1 MDKACMDKAWDWY
14 ASGQLKLN
22 PAKLNEAEFRLL
34 LALRRHKD
42 GDEIARVLA
51 GDLDRLVDARLKHPR
66 VGENVYHA
74 LGALSAEHG
83 EVCQELEKHR
93 DGWEK
98 RMDEELKD
106 VRVVALRMSL
116 REYEHPEEDA

>member
-1 MDKACMDKAWDWY
+1 MSRICDLDELHLWT
-14 ASGQLKLN
+14 LKLTER
-22 PAKLNEAEFRLL
+22 EANLL
-34 LALRRHKD
+34 FALRQHEN
-42 GDEIARVLA
+42 GGAIAKVLT
-51 GDLDRLVDARLKHPR
+51 GDLQRLKEARAKHPR

-93 DGWEK
+93 EGWED
-98 RMDEELKD
+98 RMDSELSD

-116 REYEHPEEDA
+116 REYEQGDV

>member
-1 MDKACMDKAWDWY
+1 MDSLDVDRDK
-14 ASGQLKLN
+14 LRLN
-22 PAKLNEAEFRLL
+22 SAMLSDPEFRLL
-34 LALRRHKD
+34 VALRMHRE
-42 GDEIARVLA
+42 GSAIARVLA
-51 GDLDRLVDARLKHPR
+51 GDLDLLREARAKHPK

-93 DGWEK
+93 EGWEK

-116 REYEHPEEDA
+116 REYGNGEDA

>member
-1 MDKACMDKAWDWY
+1 MDNLVRMTNGEHPEVL
-14 ASGQLKLN
+14 SI
-22 PAKLNEAEFRLL
+22 NERNLL
-34 LALRRHKD
+34 LALFRHCD
-42 GDEIARVLA
+42 GDRIARLLA
-51 GDLDRLVDARLKHPR
+51 GDIDRLCEARAKHPK

-93 DGWEK
+93 EGWEE
-98 RMDEELKD
+98 RMDSELQD

-116 REYEHPEEDA
+116 REFGGDA

>member
-1 MDKACMDKAWDWY
+1 MDDLQINGRCIRLVTPDEQA
-14 ASGQLKLN
+14 LL
-22 PAKLNEAEFRLL
+22 EALYLHE
-34 LALRRHKD
+34 D
-42 GDEIARVLA
+42 GGAIARVLA
-51 GDLDRLVDARLKHPR
+51 GDLVRLAEAREKHPR

-93 DGWEK
+93 EGWVT
-98 RMDEELKD
+98 RMDSELQD

-116 REYEHPEEDA
+116 REYEHGEDA

>member
-1 MDKACMDKAWDWY
+1 MDKAWWDWY
-14 ASGQLKLN
+14 KSGQLKLN
-22 PAKLNEAEFRLL
+22 AVKLDEVEFRLL
-34 LALRRHKD
+34 LALRMHKD
-42 GDEIARVLA
+42 GDAIAWVLA
-51 GDLDRLVDARLKHPR
+51 GDLDRLREARAKHPK

-93 DGWEK
+93 EGWEK

-116 REYEHPEEDA
+116 REYEHEEDA

>member
-1 MDKACMDKAWDWY
+1 MTNAELSRKDY
-14 ASGQLKLN
+14 EEPQTRITLTES
-22 PAKLNEAEFRLL
+22 EFRLF
-34 LALRRHKD
+34 LALRRHW
-42 GDEIARVLA
+42 GHNRIARVLA
-51 GDLDRLVDARLKHPR
+51 DDLARLVDAKLAHPR

-93 DGWEK
+93 DGWEA
-98 RMDEELKD
+98 RMDEELRD

-116 REYEHPEEDA
+116 REYGQPEEDA

>member
-1 MDKACMDKAWDWY
+1 MSNRVFSVNGVSACEYDL
-14 ASGQLKLN
+14 LKS
-22 PAKLNEAEFRLL
+22 
-34 LALRRHKD
+34 LRQHED
-42 GDEIARVLA
+42 GDAIAEVLTT
-51 GDLDRLVDARLKHPR
+51 DLNRLTEARAKHER

-93 DGWEK
+93 PGWEA
-98 RMDEELKD
+98 RMDSELQD

-116 REYEHPEEDA
+116 REYEHGGDA

>member
-1 MDKACMDKAWDWY
+1 MSSRILEQADVTSVEADLIQALHRF
-14 ASGQLKLN
+14 SGV
-22 PAKLNEAEFRLL
+22 
-34 LALRRHKD
+34 D
-42 GDEIARVLA
+42 GDRIARILA
-51 GDLDRLVDARLKHPR
+51 SDIDRLVEAREKHPK

-93 DGWEK
+93 EGWED
-98 RMDEELKD
+98 RMDSELQD

-116 REYEHPEEDA
+116 REYGEDA

>member
-1 MDKACMDKAWDWY
+1 MDRQKY
-14 ASGQLKLN
+14 
-22 PAKLNEAEFRLL
+22 PALLTFDERLMIET
-34 LALRRHKD
+34 LRIHAD
-42 GDEIARVLA
+42 GDSIAHVLS
-51 GDLDRLVDARLKHPR
+51 GDLQRLAEARAKHPK

-93 DGWEK
+93 EGWED
-98 RMDEELKD
+98 RMDSELQD

-116 REYEHPEEDA
+116 REFGENA

>member
-1 MDKACMDKAWDWY
+1 MPKWDRKYEETLTLPEKWVV
-14 ASGQLKLN
+14 
-22 PAKLNEAEFRLL
+22 E
-34 LALRRHKD
+34 ALREHED
-42 GDEIARVLA
+42 GNDIATVLL
-51 GDLDRLVDARLKHPR
+51 GDLNRLQEARAKHPR

-93 DGWEK
+93 EGWEA

-116 REYEHPEEDA
+116 REYERGEDA

>member
-1 MDKACMDKAWDWY
+1 MSSLDFDRDK
-14 ASGQLKLN
+14 LRLN
-22 PAKLNEAEFRLL
+22 SAKLSDPEFRLL
-34 LALRRHKD
+34 AALRMHRD
-42 GDEIARVLA
+42 GSAIAEVLA
-51 GDLDRLVDARLKHPR
+51 GDLDRLREARAKHPK

-93 DGWEK
+93 EGWES

>member
-1 MDKACMDKAWDWY
+1 MSSLDFDRDK
-14 ASGQLKLN
+14 LRLN
-22 PAKLNEAEFRLL
+22 SAMLSDPEFRLL
-34 LALRRHKD
+34 VALRMHRD
-42 GDEIARVLA
+42 GSAIARVLA
-51 GDLDRLVDARLKHPR
+51 GDLDRLREARAKHPK

-93 DGWEK
+93 EGWEK
-98 RMDEELKD
+98 RMDAELQD

-116 REYEHPEEDA
+116 REYGEDA

>member
-1 MDKACMDKAWDWY
+1 MPDAYGDNY
-14 ASGQLKLN
+14 ASPWLSEEEYALVCALEGHEDYN
-22 PAKLNEAEFRLL
+22 RIAK
-34 LALRRHKD
+34 
-42 GDEIARVLA
+42 VLA
-51 GDLDRLVDARLKHPR
+51 ADLERLDEARAKHPR

-93 DGWEK
+93 EGWEA
-98 RMDEELKD
+98 RMDSELQD

-116 REYEHPEEDA
+116 REFGGDA

>member
-1 MDKACMDKAWDWY
+1 MDSFDNDRNLMLVTIVEKALV
-14 ASGQLKLN
+14 QT
-22 PAKLNEAEFRLL
+22 
-34 LALRRHKD
+34 LRQHKD
-42 GDEIARVLA
+42 GGAIAMVLME
-51 GDLDRLVDARLKHPR
+51 DLDRLAEARAKHPR

-93 DGWEK
+93 EGWEK

-116 REYEHPEEDA
+116 REYEHGEDS

>member
-1 MDKACMDKAWDWY
+1 MSSRILEICHVTSA
-14 ASGQLKLN
+14 
-22 PAKLNEAEFRLL
+22 EAGLIEVLHRLYGS
-34 LALRRHKD
+34 D
-42 GDEIARVLA
+42 GDRIAQILA
-51 GDLDRLVDARLKHPR
+51 GDIERLIEAREKHPK

-93 DGWEK
+93 YGWEV

-116 REYEHPEEDA
+116 REYEHGEDA